1 MSILKKIRTRVQ
13 IKNISNMPDNV
24 LLSKFNILDM
34 ETYLDNMKTAG
45 VPFKTMRKSVKDIKH
60 FLRRAK
66 AIGLNPS
73 EDMLTYNILDNLSVV
88 PQDDDLIYKKE
99 VDIDA
104 LPDETIKA
112 IINDLYTRM
121 KTDRD
126 AANAFAIFCL
136 FFFFW
141 CKSIRIICNTQ
152 RFSS

>member
-1 MSILKKIRTRVQ
+1 
-13 IKNISNMPDNV
+13 MPDNV

-88 PQDDDLIYKKE
+88 PQDDDLIYKK
-99 VDIDA
+99 
-104 LPDETIKA
+104 K
-112 IINDLYTRM
+112 
-121 KTDRD
+121 
-126 AANAFAIFCL
+126 
-136 FFFFW
+136 
-141 CKSIRIICNTQ
+141 
-152 RFSS
+152 